1 MFDLNNKR
9 QQKPK
14 TNQEWRIQRP
24 GKHWTKTMGEDN
36 KIQKTDNNER

>member
-24 GKHWTKTMGEDN
+24 GKHWTKTMRGDN
-36 KIQKTDNNER
+36 KIQNTDNNER